1 MPTSAA
7 KKVLI
12 TGGLGYLGSHTIV
25 ALHQAGYEVVSADNH
40 SNSQPDVAD
49 RIARIT
55 GIKPKNYVLDVC
67 ERATLQQLFAEEGP
81 FDGVIHMA
89 AYKSVA
95 ESVEK
100 PHKYYYNNLVSLL
113 QVLHCC
119 QQFGVKHLVFSST
132 CTVYGEPDVLP
143 VTEDTPLNPLSPYGK
158 TKAIGEEILRDYVR
172 ANSMQAM
179 ALRFFN
185 PVGAHPSAEIGEF
198 PQGIPSNLLPHM
210 AQTAA
215 GMHPYLRIWGAD
227 YPTPDGTCIRDY
239 IHVCD
244 LAEVH
249 VKALGHLMYSLA
261 DGCMEVINI
270 GTGDGISVKQMHA
283 AFETVNQ
290 TDVPYKILEHRPGDI
305 ISMYADNRKAKQL
318 LDWRPRFG
326 IDAMVRSTWQWQQ
339 ALGTQTAQAL
349 SKASKS

>member
-1 MPTSAA
+1 LKTGNFP

-40 SNSQPDVAD
+40 SNSQPDVAE
-49 RIARIT
+49 RIAKIT
-55 GIKPKNYVLDVC
+55 GIKPKNYVIDVC
-67 ERATLQQLFAEEGP
+67 ERAPLQQLFAEEGP

-89 AYKSVA
+89 AFKSVA
-95 ESVEK
+95 ESVEN
-100 PHKYYYNNLVSLL
+100 PHKYYHNNLVSLL

-119 QQFGVKHLVFSST
+119 QQFGVQHLVFSST
-132 CTVYGEPDVLP
+132 CTVYGEPKVLP

-158 TKAIGEEILRDYVR
+158 TKAIGEEIIRDFVG
-172 ANSMQAM
+172 ANAMQAI

-227 YPTPDGTCIRDY
+227 YPTADGTCIRDF

-249 VKALGHLMYSLA
+249 VKALDYLLERAPSQAL
-261 DGCMEVINI
+261 EVMNI
-270 GTGDGISVKQMHA
+270 GTGKGVSVKQMHA
-283 AFETVNQ
+283 AFEKVNKVE
-290 TDVPYKILEHRPGDI
+290 VPYKVFEHRAGDI
-305 ISMYADNRKAKQL
+305 ISMYADNTKAHQL
-318 LDWRPRFG
+318 LDWTPRYG
-326 IDAMVRSTWQWQQ
+326 LNDMVETAWQWQQ
-339 ALGTQTAQAL
+339 ALANWEPNY
-349 SKASKS
+349 SNE

>member
-1 MPTSAA
+1 MAISNS

-25 ALHQAGYEVVSADNH
+25 ALHQAGYEAVSADNH

-49 RIARIT
+49 RIANIT
-55 GIKPKNYVLDVC
+55 GVAPRNYAIDVC
-67 ERATLQQLFAEEGP
+67 DRDQLQSLFAKEGP

-95 ESVEK
+95 ESIEN
-100 PHKYYYNNLVSLL
+100 PQKYYYNNLVGLL

-119 QQFGVKHLVFSST
+119 EQFGVQHLVFSST
-132 CTVYGEPDVLP
+132 CTVYGDPLVLP
-143 VTEDTPLNPLSPYGK
+143 VTENTPLNPLSPYGK
-158 TKAIGEEILRDYVR
+158 TKAIGEDIIKDFV
-172 ANSMQAM
+172 AAHPIQAI

-198 PQGIPSNLLPHM
+198 PQGVPSNLLPHM

-227 YPTPDGTCIRDY
+227 YPTVDGTCIRDF

-244 LAEVH
+244 LAEAH
-249 VKALGHLMYSLA
+249 VTALNHLIHGDFSA
-261 DGCMEVINI
+261 GMEILNI
-270 GTGDGISVKQMHA
+270 GTGEGISVKQMHK
-283 AFETVNQ
+283 AFEQ
-290 TDVPYKILEHRPGDI
+290 TNGVQVPYELLEHRPGDI
-305 ISMYADNRKAKQL
+305 VSMYADTQKARQL
-318 LDWRPRFG
+318 LAWEPRYTLK
-326 IDAMVRSTWQWQQ
+326 DMVHSAWQWQK
-339 ALGTQTAQAL
+339 ALANSGFI
-349 SKASKS
+349 SHKP